1 MSEASE
7 TEAETDVAATQP
19 EVIIVTG
26 MSGAGRSTA
35 ADALEDIGMFVID
48 NMPPPL
54 IPRVV
59 DLAVDRPEHTRIAV
73 GCDVREG
80 RFFSDLDAALHQLAE
95 RGVPVRVLFLEA
107 SDEVLLRRFE
117 ESRRPHPLGRDEG
130 VSAGIRRE
138 RDMLAGLKS
147 RADLILDTSDTNVH
161 EFRAKVKSYFAT
173 ESGPHSLHV
182 TVRSFGFK
190 HGAPRDADMIL
201 DVRFI
206 PNPYWVE
213 DLRPLSGRDGPVQEY
228 LAALPETAEFLGHL
242 FGLVEFLLPHYLAE
256 GKSYLTIAFGCTGG
270 RHRSVYLAEVLADHI
285 DALGYSVNVAH
296 RDVGS

>member
-1 MSEASE
+1 MTE
-7 TEAETDVAATQP
+7 TRETDAAPSQP
-19 EVIIVTG
+19 EVVIVTG

-35 ADALEDIGMFVID
+35 AGALEDVGMFVID
-48 NMPPPL
+48 NMPPAL
-54 IPRVV
+54 ITRVV
-59 DLAVDRPEHTRIAV
+59 DLAGDRPGHTRIAV

-80 RFFSDLDAALHQLAE
+80 QFFSEIDAALHQLAE
-95 RGVPVRVLFLEA
+95 RGVPVRILFLDA

-117 ESRRPHPLGRDEG
+117 ESRRPHPLGRGEG

-147 RADLILDTSDTNVH
+147 RADLNIDTSDTNVH

-173 ESGPHSLHV
+173 ESGRHSLHV

-213 DLRPLSGRDGPVQEY
+213 ELRPFSGRDEPVRDY
-228 LAALPETAEFLGHL
+228 LDALPETQEFLEHL
-242 FGLVEFLLPHYLAE
+242 YALVDFLLPHYLAE

-270 RHRSVYLAEVLADHI
+270 RHRSVYLAELLADHI
-285 DALGYSVNVAH
+285 DTLGYAVNVAH
-296 RDVGS
+296 RDVDA

>member
-1 MSEASE
+1 MSDSPANPS
-7 TEAETDVAATQP
+7 AATQP
-19 EVIIVTG
+19 EVVIVTG

-54 IPRVV
+54 IVRVV
-59 DLAVDRPEHTRIAV
+59 DLAADRPEHTRIAV

-80 RFFSDLDAALHQLAE
+80 HFFSEIDAALHQLAE
-95 RGVPVRVLFLEA
+95 RGVAVRILFLDA

-117 ESRRPHPLGRDEG
+117 ETRRPHPLSRGEG
-130 VSAGIRRE
+130 VAAGIRRE
-138 RDMLAGLKS
+138 REMLAGLKS

-213 DLRPLSGRDGPVQEY
+213 DLRPFTGRDTPVQAY
-228 LAALPETAEFLGHL
+228 LAALPETEEFLTHL
-242 FGLVEFLLPHYLAE
+242 YSLVDFLLPHYLAE

-270 RHRSVYLAEVLADHI
+270 KHRSVYLAELLADHI
-285 DALGYSVNVAH
+285 DDLGYAVNLQH
-296 RDVGS
+296 RDVGL

>member
-1 MSEASE
+1 MSEQSAPQPSAQ
-7 TEAETDVAATQP
+7 TSGSQP
-19 EVIIVTG
+19 EVVIVTG

-48 NMPPPL
+48 NMPPAL

-59 DLAVDRPEHTRIAV
+59 DLASARPEHTRIAV

-80 RFFSDLDAALHQLAE
+80 HFFAEIDTALHQLAE
-95 RGVPVRVLFLEA
+95 RGVPVRVLFLET

-117 ESRRPHPLGRDEG
+117 ESRRPHPLSRGEG

-138 RDMLAGLKS
+138 RDVLAGLKA
-147 RADLILDTSDTNVH
+147 RADLVIDTSDTNVH

-173 ESGPHSLHV
+173 DSGPHSLHV

-190 HGAPRDADMIL
+190 HGPPRDADMIL
-201 DVRFI
+201 DVRFV

-213 DLRPLSGRDGPVQEY
+213 ELRPFSGRDAPVQEY
-228 LAALPETAEFLGHL
+228 LAALPETREFLEHL
-242 FGLVEFLLPHYLAE
+242 YGLVEFLLPHYLAE
-256 GKSYLTIAFGCTGG
+256 GKSYLTVAFGCTGG
-270 RHRSVYLAEVLADHI
+270 QHRSVYFAELLADHI

>member
-1 MSEASE
+1 MSDSP
-7 TEAETDVAATQP
+7 VNPAAADQP
-19 EVIIVTG
+19 EVVIVTG

-54 IPRVV
+54 IVRVV
-59 DLAVDRPEHTRIAV
+59 DLAADRPEHTRIAV

-80 RFFSDLDAALHQLAE
+80 HFFTEIDTALHQLAE
-95 RGVPVRVLFLEA
+95 RGVPVRVLFLDT

-117 ESRRPHPLGRDEG
+117 ESRRPHPLSRGDG
-130 VSAGIRRE
+130 VATGIRRE
-138 RDMLAGLKS
+138 REMLAGLKA

-213 DLRPLSGRDGPVQEY
+213 DLRPFTGRDAPVQEY
-228 LAALPETAEFLGHL
+228 LAALPETEEFLTHL
-242 FGLVEFLLPHYLAE
+242 NTLVDFLLPHYLAE

-270 RHRSVYLAEVLADHI
+270 KHRSVYLAELLADHV
-285 DALGYSVNVAH
+285 DGLGYAVNLQH
-296 RDVGS
+296 RDVEA

>member
-1 MSEASE
+1 M
-7 TEAETDVAATQP
+7 
-19 EVIIVTG
+19 TG

-48 NMPPPL
+48 NMPPAL

-59 DLAVDRPEHTRIAV
+59 DLASDRSEHTRIAV

-80 RFFSDLDAALHQLAE
+80 QFFTEIDTALHQLAE
-95 RGVPVRVLFLEA
+95 RGVPVSILFLDT

-117 ESRRPHPLGRDEG
+117 ESRRPHPLGRGEG

-138 RDMLAGLKS
+138 RDVLAGLKS
-147 RADLILDTSDTNVH
+147 RADLVLDTSDTNVH
-161 EFRAKVKSYFAT
+161 EFRAKVKGYFAT
-173 ESGPHSLHV
+173 DSGPHSLHV

-206 PNPYWVE
+206 PNPYWIE
-213 DLRPLSGRDGPVQEY
+213 QLRPFSGRDEPVQEY
-228 LAALPETAEFLGHL
+228 LAALPETEEFLGHL
-242 FGLVEFLLPHYLAE
+242 YGLVEFLLPHYLAE

-270 RHRSVYLAEVLADHI
+270 RHRSVYLAELLADHI

-296 RDVGS
+296 RDVGA

>member
-1 MSEASE
+1 MSEESE
-7 TEAETDVAATQP
+7 TEAGATQP
-19 EVIIVTG
+19 EVVIVTG

-59 DLAVDRPEHTRIAV
+59 DLAADRPEHTRIAV

-80 RFFSDLDAALHQLAE
+80 RFFSEIDAALHQLAE
-95 RGVPVRVLFLEA
+95 RGVAVRILFLDA

-117 ESRRPHPLGRDEG
+117 ESRRPHPLGRGEG

-138 RDMLAGLKS
+138 REMLAGLKS

-173 ESGPHSLHV
+173 ESGPHALHV

-213 DLRPLSGRDGPVQEY
+213 ELRPLSGRDEAVREY
-228 LAALPETAEFLGHL
+228 LAALPETEEFLEHL
-242 FGLVEFLLPHYLAE
+242 FSLVEFLLPHYLAE
-256 GKSYLTIAFGCTGG
+256 GKSYLTVAFGCTGG
-270 RHRSVYLAEVLADHI
+270 RHRSVYLAEVLADHV
-285 DALGYSVNVAH
+285 DSLGYTVNVAH